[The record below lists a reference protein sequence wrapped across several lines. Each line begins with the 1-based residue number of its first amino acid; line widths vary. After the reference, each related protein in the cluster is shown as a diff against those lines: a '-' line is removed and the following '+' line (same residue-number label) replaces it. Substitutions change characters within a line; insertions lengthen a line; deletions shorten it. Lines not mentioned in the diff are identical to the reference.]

1 MPLIVSSVLS
11 VAKGNL
17 LVHMSPLL
25 DSLASSCVVSPLSG
39 CLARADP
46 IPAEGGLRELAAV
59 QGSAKRDEP
68 GRVLQDVS
76 SAPLSPY
83 LLLVCVCAC
92 VRACVCSMCWNYLH
106 VCKVKPGFVCY
117 RKGLRQQ

>member
-1 MPLIVSSVLS
+1 MPLIVSSVLP

-17 LVHMSPLL
+17 LVHVSPLL

-76 SAPLSPY
+76 SAPLSIFSQC
-83 LLLVCVCAC
+83 VCVCVCVC
-92 VRACVCSMCWNYLH
+92 VRACVC
-106 VCKVKPGFVCY
+106 VAFVGTICT
-117 RKGLRQQ
+117 